1 MSVPGRVEEQRAWVG
16 KGVVAV
22 WRGLWSP
29 GLCLAGYTERADCD
43 RQVRFR
49 VFLPTQ
55 LLCVALSLPAVRRV
69 CGAAMGAGGAGV
81 GCVGA
86 VAAALVVV
94 GFAVPAA
101 VIYSWEARLRA
112 AFLARVRSK

>member
-1 MSVPGRVEEQRAWVG
+1 
-16 KGVVAV
+16 
-22 WRGLWSP
+22 
-29 GLCLAGYTERADCD
+29 
-43 RQVRFR
+43 
-49 VFLPTQ
+49 
-55 LLCVALSLPAVRRV
+55 
-69 CGAAMGAGGAGV
+69 
-81 GCVGA
+81 